1 MEICGNTD
9 GDIWVKRQDAR
20 YLSRF
25 TRVLL
30 RLSTVPCRDDYLN
43 SLPQCDPHIAGW
55 LDCLRHDGWTIRISQ
70 PRNFLFWNWELENGR
85 YADPV
90 IILPDRDIVMP
101 LYRQQHLLA
110 CLTGLRVLRHSKSKA
125 ASNIE
130 AVTASRDLFDAIGSQ
145 DTEAISEI
153 TSAFLREMTSDLSG
167 NARLSDE
174 WNC

>member
-1 MEICGNTD
+1 MEICGNTG

-25 TRVLL
+25 TKVLL
-30 RLSTVPCRDDYLN
+30 RLSTGPCRDDYLK
-43 SLPQCDPHIAGW
+43 SLSQYDPHIARR
-55 LDCLRHDGWTIRISQ
+55 LDHLRHDGWTIRISQ

-90 IILPDRDIVMP
+90 IILPDRDIVIP

-110 CLTGLRVLRHSKSKA
+110 CLTGLRVLRHFRLKTA
-125 ASNIE
+125 NNIE
-130 AVTASRDLFDAIGSQ
+130 AVTASRGLFDVIGTQ

-153 TSAFLREMTSDLSG
+153 VSVFLREMANDLSG

-174 WNC
+174 WNY

>member
-1 MEICGNTD
+1 MEICGNTG
-9 GDIWVKRQDAR
+9 GDIRVKRQDAR
-20 YLSRF
+20 YLGRF
-25 TRVLL
+25 TKVLL
-30 RLSTVPCRDDYLN
+30 RLSTGPCRDDYLR
-43 SLPQCDPHIAGW
+43 SLSQYDPHIARR
-55 LDCLRHDGWTIRISQ
+55 LYYLQHDGWTIRISQ

-90 IILPDRDIVMP
+90 IILPDRDIVIP
-101 LYRQQHLLA
+101 LYRQKHLLA
-110 CLTGLRVLRHSKSKA
+110 CLTGLRVLRHFRLET

-130 AVTASRDLFDAIGSQ
+130 AVTKSRGLFDAIGTE

-153 TSAFLREMTSDLSG
+153 VSAFLREMANDLSG